1 MMLDFASLPFWVQ
14 YLTRGLLITLLIV
27 SSAVAV
33 SRAGRTPYWALL
45 MIVPYGA
52 VIALWLFAFASWP
65 KEAEKTAAQP
75 ATPPEKI

>member
-1 MMLDFASLPFWVQ
+1 MSFDFAGLPFWVQ

-52 VIALWLFAFASWP
+52 VIALWLFAFASWT
-65 KEAEKTAAQP
+65 KEAEKAAPKAPQ
-75 ATPPEKI
+75 